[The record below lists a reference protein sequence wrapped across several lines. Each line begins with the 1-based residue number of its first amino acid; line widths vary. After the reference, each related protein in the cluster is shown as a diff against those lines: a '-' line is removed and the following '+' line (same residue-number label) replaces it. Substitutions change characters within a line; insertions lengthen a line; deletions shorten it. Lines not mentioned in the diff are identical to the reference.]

1 MFRHASLRLGVLLI
15 AGSLVLSGCINRSPD
30 QVEPESESVQDS
42 AAFDA
47 EMLTL
52 ARAME
57 TGASV
62 RCTAIDEN
70 AQSLAEYLVKD
81 KNMKIISTDPSGQ
94 KSYVLILGT
103 TQYIWT
109 EGNPTGM
116 MYTINEEQA
125 KEFAQEA
132 QERPAEPLADEP
144 TTAFTEEADESEE
157 SPVQF
162 SCDRAN
168 ISDSEFAV
176 PTNVTFTN
184 LFENMPEFTTP

>member
-1 MFRHASLRLGVLLI
+1 MLRHVSLRLGVLLI
-15 AGSLVLSGCINRSPD
+15 AGSVLLSGCINRPTD
-30 QVEPESESVQDS
+30 QVESELESAQDS
-42 AAFDA
+42 AVFDA

-52 ARAME
+52 ASAME

-62 RCTAIDEN
+62 KCTATDEN
-70 AQSLAEYLVKD
+70 DQSLAEYLVKN

-94 KSYVLILGT
+94 KSYVLMLGT

-109 EGNPTGM
+109 DDSPTGM

-132 QERPAEPLADEP
+132 QDRPTEPLAEEPDEL
-144 TTAFTEEADESEE
+144 EE
-157 SPVQF
+157 STVQF

-168 ISDSEFAV
+168 ISDGEFAV
-176 PTNVTFTN
+176 PANVTFTN
-184 LFENMPEFTTP
+184 PLENMPEFTLP